1 MDKTNLSLENYA
13 ISTLSVS
20 LFFILVNTNY
30 YWLNLLGCLI
40 LALCVLWN
48 FINFIQLFL
57 DNKLISPI
65 EKAVI
70 VTGIYDSIE
79 L

>member
-1 MDKTNLSLENYA
+1 MDKTNLPLENYA

-20 LFFILVNTNY
+20 LFFILVNTSY
-30 YWLNLLGCLI
+30 YSLNILGCLI
-40 LALCVLWN
+40 LALCVSWN
-48 FINFIQLFL
+48 FISFIQLFL

-70 VTGIYDSIE
+70 VTGIYDLIQ